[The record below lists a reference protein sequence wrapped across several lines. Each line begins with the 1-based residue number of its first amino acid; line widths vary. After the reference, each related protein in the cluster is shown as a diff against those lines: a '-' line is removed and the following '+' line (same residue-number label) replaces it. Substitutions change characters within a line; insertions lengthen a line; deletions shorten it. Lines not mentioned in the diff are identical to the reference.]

1 MKYHSSALWNRLRIL
16 TRMCTVCGD
25 VNKGLEPSYRY
36 LGELETDRVGGG
48 AEVGCVASDPRTSRA
63 PRPGH
68 HSRSW
73 VRRQVLCE
81 DMYLRSYLLFICV
94 HILLYCCSMHLH
106 AGSFPLSEI
115 SIRALGLTPGL
126 ATLSSIRR
134 CTTGTNQVQD
144 RGQSAR
150 VVAWSDT
157 GDYRGHLICI
167 YFLCCIYS
175 GLYRLLY

>member
-1 MKYHSSALWNRLRIL
+1 MW
-16 TRMCTVCGD
+16 
-25 VNKGLEPSYRY
+25 NKGLEPSYRY

-73 VRRQVLCE
+73 VRRQILCE
-81 DMYLRSYLLFICV
+81 DMYLRSYELFICV

-115 SIRALGLTPGL
+115 SIWAFRLTPCLGHSFVHSQVYYRDMSGIGQRSECMGSGRTSDIG
-126 ATLSSIRR
+126 ADWWYLSVFIFMLYMLYIL
-134 CTTGTNQVQD
+134 D
-144 RGQSAR
+144 
-150 VVAWSDT
+150 
-157 GDYRGHLICI
+157 
-167 YFLCCIYS
+167 
-175 GLYRLLY
+175 LYRLLY

>member
-73 VRRQVLCE
+73 VRRQILCE

-115 SIRALGLTPGL
+115 SIRAFGLTPGL
-126 ATLSSIRR
+126 GHSFVHSQVYHRDESSTRQR
-134 CTTGTNQVQD
+134 SECMGSGRT
-144 RGQSAR
+144 
-150 VVAWSDT
+150 SDI
-157 GDYRGHLICI
+157 GAD
-167 YFLCCIYS
+167 
-175 GLYRLLY
+175 